1 MRGGGYN
8 ANYRGNQN
16 IMKQLSCEDVLMAQM
31 AAAGGEATDEQFAA
45 HIAGCANCQHE
56 LKQLQTLDDLLAGH
70 MLSES
75 NVDLWPAV
83 EKGIAKPIR
92 SALGWRPFALIGLL
106 LVTHKLLEMLP
117 AQDLGV
123 MFKLVP
129 LVIVALLF
137 VFIKE
142 NPFRI
147 NTELV
152 LER

>member
-1 MRGGGYN
+1 
-8 ANYRGNQN
+8 
-16 IMKQLSCEDVLMAQM
+16 MKELSCEDVLMAQM
-31 AAAGGEATDEQFAA
+31 AAAGGETNEEQFAA

-56 LKQLQTLDDLLAGH
+56 LKQLQTLDHLLAGH
-70 MLSES
+70 TLSES
-75 NVDLWPAV
+75 NVNLWPAV
-83 EKGIAKPIR
+83 EKGIAKR
-92 SALGWRPFALIGLL
+92 STLSWRPFALIGLL
-106 LVTHKLLEMLP
+106 LVVHKLLEMLP
-117 AQDLGV
+117 DQDLG
-123 MFKLVP
+123 MTFKLVP